1 MSFLLWKLQVQ
12 GGLNRQVVFKAGFT
26 VWLSNDIQSFLQKF
40 EFEIN

>member
-26 VWLSNDIQSFLQKF
+26 VWLSNESKVFYKNL
-40 EFEIN
+40 NLR